1 MLHSRLGLAAIFSSF
16 QASYTEA
23 LFFWHVNNNTK
34 ECIFLA
40 DNALFFLH
48 IKVIKFLDPDDQ

>member
-1 MLHSRLGLAAIFSSF
+1 MMLHPGLELTAIFSSF

-23 LFFWHVNNNTK
+23 LVFWHVNNNTK

-48 IKVIKFLDPDDQ
+48 IKVMLFR

>member
-1 MLHSRLGLAAIFSSF
+1 MMLHPGLELTAIFSSF

-23 LFFWHVNNNTK
+23 LVFWHVNNNTK
-34 ECIFLA
+34 ERIFLA

-48 IKVIKFLDPDDQ
+48 IKVMLFRKT